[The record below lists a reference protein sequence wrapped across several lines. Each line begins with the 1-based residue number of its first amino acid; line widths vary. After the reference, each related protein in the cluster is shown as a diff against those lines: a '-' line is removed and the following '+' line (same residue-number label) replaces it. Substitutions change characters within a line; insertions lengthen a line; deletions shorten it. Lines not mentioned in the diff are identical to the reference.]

1 MRCRVKARRYTNR
14 DSFLVRHRSGM
25 NHGCIAWASDL
36 LETRNPLVDGG
47 KHREGGVRFRLIPI
61 GHGIVIVR
69 AVIGVAMFDGG
80 AQRLCKSNR
89 RIQVKAI
96 DGRFASRAFF
106 ADNWSAVQLI
116 EKGMSAKIPCTKEII
131 LRTSPRNG
139 GARFTV
145 DEKHVVAFAPPAVLI
160 LQDRHSDPDEMPA
173 TRGVQPE
180 VIFLAVEVR
189 FPVDLG
195 ITIVLPIG
203 SPAVVGLGLAE
214 LRVKVESPARQR
226 LGVRAIVKVEIEGI
240 HFLLAF
246 VGSCDARM
254 LLKWHEEK
262 GV

>member
-1 MRCRVKARRYTNR
+1 M
-14 DSFLVRHRSGM
+14 
-25 NHGCIAWASDL
+25 
-36 LETRNPLVDGG
+36 RNPLVDGG

-96 DGRFASRAFF
+96 DGRFASGAFF
-106 ADNWSAVQLI
+106 TDNWSAVQPI
-116 EKGMSAKIPCTKEII
+116 EKGMAAKIPCAKEII

-145 DEKHVVAFAPPAVLI
+145 DEKHVVAFTPPAVLI
-160 LQDRHSDPDEMPA
+160 LQDGHGDPDEMPA

-195 ITIVLPIG
+195 IAIALPVG
-203 SPAVVGLGLAE
+203 GPPMVGLSLAV
-214 LRVKVESPARQR
+214 LRMKVESSHWER
-226 LGVRAIVKVEIEGI
+226 LRKRAVVEIEIEGI

-246 VGSCDARM
+246 VGNGYARM
-254 LLKWHEEK
+254 LLKRHEEK
-262 GV
+262 RV